1 MLLDA
6 PITAAYWVSQV
17 NVSQV
22 NISQENAAMGWL
34 RLAAR
39 GSLKLQVSFAKEPY
53 KRDYILQKRPI
64 ILRSLL
70 NRSHPIDVQSCWV
83 SHVNVSQVHVAHHSL
98 VVRHDSFTR
107 VSQVNVA
114 VSQLESEYKWM
125 SHKCMLRIIHL
136 LWDMTPSHV
145 SHMWMLRSHTVSTS
159 ECLTSECCASFTCE
173 TWLLHMCLTL

>member
-1 MLLDA
+1 MSHEWILRSHKVNFSQVNVSRVNVAVSQSECLTNECLTNECLIDA

-70 NRSHPIDVQSCWV
+70 DVQSCWV

-114 VSQLESEYKWM
+114 VSQLESEYK
-125 SHKCMLRIIHL
+125 
-136 LWDMTPSHV
+136 
-145 SHMWMLRSHTVSTS
+145 
-159 ECLTSECCASFTCE
+159 
-173 TWLLHMCLTL
+173 